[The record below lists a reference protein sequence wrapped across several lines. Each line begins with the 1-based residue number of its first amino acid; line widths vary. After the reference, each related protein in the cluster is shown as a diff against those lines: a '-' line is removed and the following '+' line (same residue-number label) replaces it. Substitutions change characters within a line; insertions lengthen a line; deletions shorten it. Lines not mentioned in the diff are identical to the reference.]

1 MGANFSQETERIK
14 KKKDFIQ
21 KVQKTQTRNDEN
33 KFIFIPLLPNF
44 RF

>member
-33 KFIFIPLLPNF
+33 KFIFILLLPNF